1 MKTFGCHFRKSN
13 QKVSKSIRFISK
25 TERDFA
31 ESQTL
36 IKPVENGCLGHP
48 PKDTLKG
55 FFKQSNSIRKFDF
68 LKATGG
74 SCLGGPDRRKLLGGG
89 DFAEQ
94 VPPPKNHYPPPRLFR
109 HRPRVR
115 GWIAMQGWG
124 WGIFG
129 TGK

>member
-1 MKTFGCHFRKSN
+1 MKTFGCHFRKSD

-74 SCLGGPDRRKLLGGG
+74 SCLGGPDRRMLLGWGG
-89 DFAEQ
+89 TLLETS
-94 VPPPKNHYPPPRLFR
+94 PPR
-109 HRPRVR
+109 
-115 GWIAMQGWG
+115 IATPPQDYSSTVPGL
-124 WGIFG
+124 
-129 TGK
+129 